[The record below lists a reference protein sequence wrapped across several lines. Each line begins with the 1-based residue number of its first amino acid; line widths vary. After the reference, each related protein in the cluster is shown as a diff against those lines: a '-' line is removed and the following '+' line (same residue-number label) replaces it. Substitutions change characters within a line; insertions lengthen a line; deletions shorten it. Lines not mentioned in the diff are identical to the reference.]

1 MMKKCLLVAVG
12 LAAWIGFGAV
22 EVGGLPAW
30 EFADT
35 EVSTNVPFAFP
46 QVNVKHFFL
55 SMELAGTPSNNVQ
68 VAFGRDANT
77 NGVLEV
83 EEAGFA
89 IGWDCGEWRVRGCL
103 GSLEGLGGL
112 EERPSEELN
121 RRNSAFD
128 NRLRPTDF
136 DGFVGQEKIRDRLM
150 LAVKAAKDRGESLDH
165 VLFSGPPGL
174 GKTTLSY
181 ILGEAMGVNVKTT
194 SGPVITKPGDLA
206 GLLTSLEPGD
216 IVFIDEIHRLA
227 KTVEEYLYSAME
239 DYAIDIVLD
248 QGPNAR
254 SVRLDLPHF
263 TLVGATTRIGLI
275 AAPLRE
281 RFGLVNRLS
290 YYEPKELA
298 EIVKRSAAK
307 LGVDIDEA
315 GALEISRR
323 ARGTPRIAN
332 NLLKRV
338 RDYAQVKAGNFI
350 TGEVAKESL
359 ELLEIDPHG
368 LDEMDRKI
376 LETICVKFGGG
387 PVGLSTIAVSVG
399 EEPDTIEEAY
409 EPFLIM
415 EGYLERTPK
424 GRVASALAY
433 QTLGLN
439 PPNI

>member
-1 MMKKCLLVAVG
+1 MA
-12 LAAWIGFGAV
+12 
-22 EVGGLPAW
+22 
-30 EFADT
+30 
-35 EVSTNVPFAFP
+35 
-46 QVNVKHFFL
+46 
-55 SMELAGTPSNNVQ
+55 
-68 VAFGRDANT
+68 R
-77 NGVLEV
+77 
-83 EEAGFA
+83 
-89 IGWDCGEWRVRGCL
+89 
-103 GSLEGLGGL
+103 
-112 EERPSEELN
+112 ERQSEELN
-121 RRNSAFD
+121 RSTAFD
-128 NRLRPTDF
+128 NKLRPTDF
-136 DGFVGQEKIRDRLM
+136 GGFVGQEKVRERLL

-181 ILGEAMGVNVKTT
+181 ILGEAMGVHVKTT

-254 SVRLDLPHF
+254 SVRLDLPRF

-290 YYEPKELA
+290 YYEPDQLA
-298 EIVKRSAAK
+298 EIVERSAAK
-307 LGVDIDEA
+307 LGVDIDDA
-315 GALEISRR
+315 GALEIARR
-323 ARGTPRIAN
+323 SRGTPRIAN
-332 NLLKRV
+332 NLLRRV
-338 RDYAQVKAGNFI
+338 RDYAQVRAGNFI
-350 TGEVAKESL
+350 IGKVAADAL
-359 ELLEIDPHG
+359 GLLEIDPHG

-424 GRVASALAY
+424 GRVATALAY
-433 QTLGLN
+433 ERLGLN
-439 PPNI
+439 PET

>member
-1 MMKKCLLVAVG
+1 MK
-12 LAAWIGFGAV
+12 
-22 EVGGLPAW
+22 
-30 EFADT
+30 
-35 EVSTNVPFAFP
+35 N
-46 QVNVKHFFL
+46 
-55 SMELAGTPSNNVQ
+55 
-68 VAFGRDANT
+68 
-77 NGVLEV
+77 
-83 EEAGFA
+83 
-89 IGWDCGEWRVRGCL
+89 
-103 GSLEGLGGL
+103 
-112 EERPSEELN
+112 ERTSDELN
-121 RRNSAFD
+121 RRNTAFD
-128 NRLRPTDF
+128 NRLRPVQF
-136 DGFVGQEKIRDRLM
+136 EEFVGQRKIRDRLE

-181 ILGEAMGVNVKTT
+181 ILGEAMGVHVKTT

-254 SVRLDLPHF
+254 SVRLDLPRF

-290 YYEPKELA
+290 YYEPDQLA
-298 EIVKRSAAK
+298 EIVERSAAK
-307 LGVDIDEA
+307 LGVDIDDA
-315 GALEISRR
+315 GALEIARR
-323 ARGTPRIAN
+323 SRGTPRIAN
-332 NLLKRV
+332 NLLRRV
-338 RDYAQVKAGNFI
+338 RDYAQVRAGNFI
-350 TGEVAKESL
+350 TGKVAADAL
-359 ELLEIDPHG
+359 GLLEIDPHG

-424 GRVASALAY
+424 GRVATALAY
-433 QTLGLN
+433 QRLGLN
-439 PPNI
+439 PET

>member
-1 MMKKCLLVAVG
+1 MA
-12 LAAWIGFGAV
+12 
-22 EVGGLPAW
+22 
-30 EFADT
+30 
-35 EVSTNVPFAFP
+35 
-46 QVNVKHFFL
+46 
-55 SMELAGTPSNNVQ
+55 
-68 VAFGRDANT
+68 
-77 NGVLEV
+77 
-83 EEAGFA
+83 
-89 IGWDCGEWRVRGCL
+89 
-103 GSLEGLGGL
+103 
-112 EERPSEELN
+112 ERESEELN
-121 RRNSAFD
+121 RRNNAFD

-150 LAVKAAKDRGESLDH
+150 LAVQAAKDRGETLDH

-206 GLLTSLEPGD
+206 GLLTSLEQGD
-216 IVFIDEIHRLA
+216 IVFIDEIHRMA

-239 DYAIDIVLD
+239 DYAIDIMLD

-254 SVRLDLPHF
+254 SVRLDLPRF

-275 AAPLRE
+275 AAPLRA

-290 YYEPKELA
+290 YYEPPQLA
-298 EIVKRSAAK
+298 EIVRRSAAK
-307 LGVDIDEA
+307 LGVDIDDA
-315 GALEISRR
+315 GADEIARR
-323 ARGTPRIAN
+323 SRGTPRIAN
-332 NLLKRV
+332 NLLRRV
-338 RDYAQVKAGNFI
+338 RDYAQVKHGNFI
-350 TGEVAKESL
+350 TGEVARDSL
-359 ELLEIDPHG
+359 SLLEIDPHG

-424 GRVASALAY
+424 GRVATALAY
-433 QTLGLN
+433 ETLGLKK
-439 PPNI
+439 